1 MSSIVTSIL
10 SSTVGLLWNK
20 VRDTTAKHL
29 KDSGITNA
37 QIRQAVVRE
46 LNDIDTKL
54 DGLSR
59 KDLLSSYSFLE
70 EGVQLLNASF
80 EKFEQKPVVNEGDDD
95 RGKISRTPSSG
106 GGESDILNEVIK
118 LSRAMGKLE
127 IDSIEFDS
135 AKERF
140 KDARKEATHAFCNE
154 ALSIRDRI
162 FAAKL
167 RVVSE
172 IFECLDNPDT
182 AAISCLSFLKKLHG
196 LPDIREIFSVYLDG
210 GVKSVF
216 NKTERAENVKSVMMI
231 NYVLYRFVLKFGSK
245 YCSVLAWPTIQL
257 STRSFN
263 PIFNWQ
269 VISTRESWGE
279 DFKSSPFVVYL
290 DKLISFYSAVNSR
303 GEIVSHG
310 SGEMMISRVL
320 ITVLPFPTED
330 KEAKVIEADV
340 EYLLGL
346 ALDEEDNVYVSC
358 YATTSGNV
366 NGHTVLYIL
375 DRHFR
380 LKQKSTLHFL
390 SKLHEIG
397 FELSPMAVN
406 KNGNIVLALN
416 MPGERYV
423 YVCDNTGQLKCKFE
437 WEPNRLIVELFPK
450 VKQISISNKNE
461 IIVTCLDNTVY
472 LYTEKGELKLI
483 IKLPADHQIL
493 GAVFHFVLRKIIV
506 LSFFE
511 KEFSC
516 YLHSYSETGELEN
529 SWPLCRHGSEKYVDL
544 NYPIITSH
552 PSGSSWCCLSSDMH
566 HVLINLN
573 NKRHK
578 Y

>member
-1 MSSIVTSIL
+1 MSSILTSIL

-20 VRDTTAKHL
+20 FRDTTAKHL

-54 DGLSR
+54 GGLSR

-70 EGVQLLNASF
+70 EGVQLLNVSF
-80 EKFEQKPVVNEGDDD
+80 EKFEKKVVVNEGDDD

-106 GGESDILNEVIK
+106 AGEFDILNEVIK

-154 ALSIRDRI
+154 ALSIQDRI

-182 AAISCLSFLKKLHG
+182 AATSCLSFLKKLHG

-210 GVKSVF
+210 GLKSVF

-231 NYVLYRFVLKFGSK
+231 NYVLYRFVLKFASK

-257 STRSFN
+257 SDRSFN

-279 DFKSSPFVVYL
+279 DFKLSPFVVYL

-303 GEIVSHG
+303 VEIVSHD
-310 SGEMMISRVL
+310 SGEMIVSRVM

-340 EYLLGL
+340 DYLVGL
-346 ALDEEDNVYVSC
+346 ALDEEDNVYVLC
-358 YATTSGNV
+358 YATTSENV
-366 NGHTVLYIL
+366 NGHTVLLYIL
-375 DRHFR
+375 DGHLR

-406 KNGNIVLALN
+406 KNGNVVLALN

-472 LYTEKGELKLI
+472 LYTEEGELKLI
-483 IKLPADHQIL
+483 IKLRADHEIF

-529 SWPLCRHGSEKYVDL
+529 SWRFCRHGSENRIDL

-552 PSGSSWCCLSSDMH
+552 PSGPVGVVYPGACIMYL
-566 HVLINLN
+566 
-573 NKRHK
+573 
-578 Y
+578 

>member
-1 MSSIVTSIL
+1 MSSILTSIL

-20 VRDTTAKHL
+20 FRDTTAKHL

-54 DGLSR
+54 GGLSR

-70 EGVQLLNASF
+70 EGVQLLNVSF
-80 EKFEQKPVVNEGDDD
+80 EKFEKKVVVNEGDDD

-106 GGESDILNEVIK
+106 AGEFDILNEVIK

-154 ALSIRDRI
+154 ALSIQDRI

-182 AAISCLSFLKKLHG
+182 AATSCLSFLKKLHG

-210 GVKSVF
+210 GLKSVF

-231 NYVLYRFVLKFGSK
+231 NYVLYRFVLKFASK

-257 STRSFN
+257 SDRSFN
-263 PIFNWQ
+263 PIRDWPE
-269 VISTRESWGE
+269 ISTRESWVE
-279 DFKSSPFVVYL
+279 DLSKSPFVVYL
-290 DKLISFYSAVNSR
+290 NKQISFYSAVNSR
-303 GEIVSHG
+303 GEIVSHDG
-310 SGEMMISRVL
+310 WEMFISRL
-320 ITVLPFPTED
+320 LTAVLPIPTED
-330 KEAKVIEADV
+330 KETKVIKADV
-340 EYLLGL
+340 EFILGL
-346 ALDEEDNVYVSC
+346 ALDEEDNVYVSR

-375 DRHFR
+375 ERHRR

-390 SKLHEIG
+390 SKLHEIRFG
-397 FELSPMAVN
+397 MLPMAVN
-406 KNGNIVLALN
+406 KNGNVVLALN

-423 YVCDNTGQLKCKFE
+423 CVCDNTGQLKCKFE

-472 LYTEKGELKLI
+472 LYTEEGELKLI
-483 IKLPADHQIL
+483 LKLPADHEIF

-529 SWPLCRHGSEKYVDL
+529 SWPLCRHGSENCIDL
-544 NYPIITSH
+544 NFPIITSH
-552 PSGSSWCCLSSDMH
+552 ASGPVGVVFPGTCIMYL
-566 HVLINLN
+566 
-573 NKRHK
+573 
-578 Y
+578 